1 MKFHCHSNPS
11 RFFDKDSYLKSSRHT
26 PYTVLK
32 GSRHTPCA
40 VTKMDYIIGI
50 DGGGTKTVGMLTTDK
65 GEEVTKTQTGPSNYH
80 VVGIEQT
87 KSVLV
92 EIIHKLTGNIDKT
105 ELDSI
110 RFCLGMAGLGRE
122 DDRKIIGQ
130 LCDEIGIGKK
140 RILTHDAHIALVG
153 GTGKQ
158 QGVIVISGTGSI
170 VYGIDQFGQ
179 EARAGGW
186 GYLLGDEGS
195 GYEIGIMGLQAVVRS
210 ADKREP
216 PTELTGM
223 MLNKLALNKPTD
235 IIQWIH
241 SASRDEIAEL
251 SKVVFKAV
259 EKGDKKAETII
270 DSAADELI
278 LAIETV
284 VRMLNF
290 SDTFDVLLSGGN
302 LIHQPILADKLSQ
315 WIERN
320 IMGATATLPK
330 HEPVYG
336 AVLLART
343 LQ

>member
-1 MKFHCHSNPS
+1 
-11 RFFDKDSYLKSSRHT
+11 
-26 PYTVLK
+26 
-32 GSRHTPCA
+32 
-40 VTKMDYIIGI
+40 MDYIIGI

-65 GEEVTKTQTGPSNYH
+65 GEEVAKTQSGPSNYH
-80 VVGIEQT
+80 VVGLKQT

-92 EIIHKLTGNIDKT
+92 KIIRKLTENVDET

-153 GTGKQ
+153 GTAQQ
-158 QGVIVISGTGSI
+158 QGVIAISGTGSI

-195 GYEIGIMGLQAVVRS
+195 GYEIGILGLQAVARS
-210 ADKREP
+210 TDKREP

-223 MLNKLALNKPTD
+223 ILNKLALNKPTD

-259 EKGDKKAETII
+259 EIGDKKAETII
-270 DSAADELI
+270 DSAAEELI
-278 LAIETV
+278 LAIDTV

-290 SDTFDVLLSGGN
+290 SDTFEILLSGGN
-302 LIHQPILADKLSQ
+302 LIHQPILADKLSK
-315 WIERN
+315 WIEKN
-320 IMGATATLPK
+320 IIGATATLPK